1 MPKIAAEALYD
12 GFRSYLTT
20 WASKITKIGIVI
32 MDEPTYEAFV
42 VALKDSEFSNKPAS
56 VLSREIFEE

>member
-1 MPKIAAEALYD
+1 
-12 GFRSYLTT
+12 
-20 WASKITKIGIVI
+20 